1 MSRERLGFLKSL
13 QKGQPRIPEGKA
25 EAAPVK
31 TTKLIGNER
40 IAYLSRVGEPCQ
52 TIVPKQVLEDGA
64 GSLVPEVCL
73 DLASLQGFTTRSAVA
88 GGAASSSTGRGTGKR
103 PHYDNRLRKLNA
115 KFANRMAFLDLVAQ
129 SNFYFNEKVCL
140 DRFEVW
146 SQEKLGNIVST
157 QHVRHK
163 MNGKS
168 RRRIDSLWES
178 SCRCSKACFRK
189 LHSVT
194 AELITFLGLFWGL
207 TKLQQ
212 DVYVAWMQA
221 PNRDLMSM
229 ASQFPGV
236 GLARVGNGL
245 GFHGF
250 LPSPNSSRNSVV

>member
-189 LHSVT
+189 LPFCYCGAHNLSRSVLGADQT
-194 AELITFLGLFWGL
+194 ATRCLCGLDAGTQQGSHEYGL
-207 TKLQQ
+207 
-212 DVYVAWMQA
+212 
-221 PNRDLMSM
+221 SI
-229 ASQFPGV
+229 
-236 GLARVGNGL
+236 
-245 GFHGF
+245 
-250 LPSPNSSRNSVV
+250 SRRRFGTCR